1 MLKPKDILRKYWGYT
16 KFKPQQEQII
26 NETIKKN
33 DVLALLPTSGGKSL
47 CYQVPT
53 LMQKGVCIVIS
64 PLISLMK
71 DQINYLSSKGIK
83 SIMITSGMYKKDI
96 ESKIN
101 HCIYGNV
108 KFIYLSPEKLQN
120 TLIRNSLSN
129 INICLIAVDE
139 AHCISEWGHDFRPA
153 YRNIKDIRLI
163 LENVPIIALTA
174 TATDVVRKDIL
185 TNLAFKTNNIISSS
199 FNKKNIS
206 YILKHTNDK
215 KKELLKL
222 VEENKSSTII
232 YAGTRGET
240 KDIASFLI
248 KNNFSADYYHA
259 GIERDIRD
267 IKQEKWYNEK
277 TRIMVATS
285 AFGLGINK
293 ENVKLIIHMYI
304 PLSIEDY
311 FQQSGRAGRNG
322 ENSYAYLL
330 NNEKDIKKNYNLIN
344 SKYPQ
349 ISEIRDFYQNL
360 SNFLQIAVDSLPEY
374 PIEFNIIK
382 FCKTYNNTYTK
393 TYYILKHLENE
404 KYIKINTDYSASTRI
419 IILISNS
426 ELYKFSIENRFYEN
440 IIKLLLRK
448 YPNIFHHLVKID
460 KVSISKELNIKI
472 NKLDEVLSR
481 LKKLNIIQYIE
492 KQKDSLE
499 ISFIKERVDAKRL
512 MINEEKYNL
521 NKNISIKKLNSI
533 VNFINNNNL
542 CRNKI
547 ILAYFGE
554 KVEDCEKCDY
564 CIRKQSLN

>member
-1 MLKPKDILRKYWGYT
+1 MLKPEDILRKYWGYT
-16 KFKPQQEQII
+16 RFKPQQEKII
-26 NETIKKN
+26 NKVIEKN

-47 CYQVPT
+47 CYQIPT
-53 LMQKGVCIVIS
+53 LMQKGICIVIS

-83 SIMITSGMYKKDI
+83 STMITSGMYNRDI
-96 ESKIN
+96 QSIIN
-101 HCIYGNV
+101 HCIYGDI

-120 TLIRNSLSN
+120 TLIKNSLN
-129 INICLIAVDE
+129 KINICLIAVDE

-174 TATDVVRKDIL
+174 TATDLVRKDIL
-185 TNLAFKTNNIISSS
+185 KNLGFRTNNIISSS

-206 YILKHTNDK
+206 YILKNTNDK

-222 VEENKSSTII
+222 VEKNKSSTII
-232 YAGTRGET
+232 YAGTRGAT

-248 KNNFSADYYHA
+248 KNNYSADYYHA
-259 GIERDIRD
+259 GIEREIRD
-267 IKQEKWYNEK
+267 IKQQKWYNNE
-277 TRIMVATS
+277 TRIMVSTS

-293 ENVKLIIHMYI
+293 EDVKLIIHMYV

-322 ENSYAYLL
+322 ENAYAYLL
-330 NNEKDIKKNYNLIN
+330 NNEQDIKQNYNLIN
-344 SKYPQ
+344 NKYPQ
-349 ISEIRDFYQNL
+349 LSEIKDFYQNL
-360 SNFLQIAVDSLPEY
+360 SNFLQIAENSLPEY

-382 FCKTYNNTYTK
+382 FCKIYNNTYTQA
-393 TYYILKHLENE
+393 YYTLKHLEKEN
-404 KYIKINTDYSASTRI
+404 YIRINANYNASTKI

-460 KVSISKELNIKI
+460 KDYISKELNINI
-472 NKLDEVLSR
+472 EKLNEIFLR
-481 LKKLNIIQYIE
+481 LKNLNIIEYIRKE
-492 KQKDSLE
+492 KDSLE
-499 ISFIKERVDAKRL
+499 IVFTEERVDAKRL
-512 MINEEKYNL
+512 VINEEEYNT
-521 NKNISIKKLNSI
+521 NKNISLKKLDSI
-533 VNFINNNNL
+533 VNFI
-542 CRNKI
+542 RNYKQCTI
-547 ILAYFGE
+547 I
-554 KVEDCEKCDY
+554 
-564 CIRKQSLN
+564 